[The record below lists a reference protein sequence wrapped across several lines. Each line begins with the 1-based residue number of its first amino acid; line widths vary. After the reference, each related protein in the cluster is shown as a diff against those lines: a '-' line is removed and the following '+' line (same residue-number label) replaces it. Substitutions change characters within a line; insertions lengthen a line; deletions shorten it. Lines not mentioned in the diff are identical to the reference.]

1 MNEQLLKTPG
11 ADVLSSRKK
20 LRKTLWGRG
29 GGELASP
36 LHVRPVKLLCDK
48 FKDSLIKIGKNE
60 ISRKSKKSLLRLN
73 RVHVY

>member
-1 MNEQLLKTPG
+1 MG
-11 ADVLSSRKK
+11 
-20 LRKTLWGRG
+20 GG
-29 GGELASP
+29 GGELATP

-60 ISRKSKKSLLRLN
+60 ISRKSKKSSLRLN

>member
-20 LRKTLWGRG
+20 LRKTLWGG

-60 ISRKSKKSLLRLN
+60 ISRKSKKSSLRLN

>member
-1 MNEQLLKTPG
+1 MFYPLGKNSEKPYG
-11 ADVLSSRKK
+11 
-20 LRKTLWGRG
+20 GGG

-48 FKDSLIKIGKNE
+48 FKASLIKIGKNE

>member
-20 LRKTLWGRG
+20 LRKTLWG

-36 LHVRPVKLLCDK
+36 LHVRLVKLLCDK

-60 ISRKSKKSLLRLN
+60 ISRKSKKSSLRLN

>member
-1 MNEQLLKTPG
+1 MG
-11 ADVLSSRKK
+11 
-20 LRKTLWGRG
+20 GG

-48 FKDSLIKIGKNE
+48 FKDSLIK
-60 ISRKSKKSLLRLN
+60 SKKSSLRLN

>member
-1 MNEQLLKTPG
+1 MFYPLGKNSEKPYG
-11 ADVLSSRKK
+11 E
-20 LRKTLWGRG
+20 G

-60 ISRKSKKSLLRLN
+60 ISRKSKKSSLRLN

>member
-1 MNEQLLKTPG
+1 MFYPLGKNSEKPYG
-11 ADVLSSRKK
+11 
-20 LRKTLWGRG
+20 GG

-36 LHVRPVKLLCDK
+36 LHVRPVKLLRDK

-60 ISRKSKKSLLRLN
+60 ISRKSKKSSLRLN

>member
-20 LRKTLWGRG
+20 SEKPYGG

-60 ISRKSKKSLLRLN
+60 ISRKSKKSSLRLN

>member
-1 MNEQLLKTPG
+1 MG
-11 ADVLSSRKK
+11 
-20 LRKTLWGRG
+20 G

-60 ISRKSKKSLLRLN
+60 ISRKSKKSSLRLKLIECMYIN
-73 RVHVY
+73 LLSDCRFNFPAPN

>member
-1 MNEQLLKTPG
+1 MG
-11 ADVLSSRKK
+11 
-20 LRKTLWGRG
+20 GG

-36 LHVRPVKLLCDK
+36 LHVRLVKLLCDK

-60 ISRKSKKSLLRLN
+60 ISRKSKKSSLRLN